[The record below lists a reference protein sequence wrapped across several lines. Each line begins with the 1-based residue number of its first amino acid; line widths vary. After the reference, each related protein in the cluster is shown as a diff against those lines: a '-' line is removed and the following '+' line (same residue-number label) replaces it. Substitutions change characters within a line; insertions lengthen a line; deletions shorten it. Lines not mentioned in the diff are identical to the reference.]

1 MPHSNHALLHT
12 LLCPI
17 PSPSICMTNSIR
29 RVIPTI
35 SDDGDRVEIPYA
47 AWAEIERVAEEEF
60 NAEISFHLHEEPG
73 AYHGFPY
80 VPYAHYSVEV
90 ELEEELVDAFR
101 DRINPLMNDLI
112 ESHTQQLAVPA
123 GM

>member
-1 MPHSNHALLHT
+1 
-12 LLCPI
+12 
-17 PSPSICMTNSIR
+17 
-29 RVIPTI
+29 
-35 SDDGDRVEIPYA
+35 
-47 AWAEIERVAEEEF
+47 
-60 NAEISFHLHEEPG
+60 
-73 AYHGFPY
+73 